1 MIYYR
6 IEWGEWGEDDAWNTI
21 YVPCNTFQLNFP
33 EEKSVDELKQIVY
46 QQILDDKSEYRTAK
60 DFPIKDLILGE
71 ILKSNS
77 PIEKVKLPWH

>member
-6 IEWGEWGEDDAWNTI
+6 IEWGEWGEDDAWNRI
-21 YVPCNTFQLNFP
+21 YVGCNTCHLNFP

-46 QQILDDKSEYRTAK
+46 QQIVNDESEYRTK
-60 DFPIKDLILGE
+60 NNFPIKELILGE

-77 PIEKVKLPWH
+77 VIKNVDIN

>member
-6 IEWGEWGEDDAWNTI
+6 IEWGEWGEDHAWNTI
-21 YVPCNTFQLNFP
+21 YVGCNTYNLNFT

-46 QQILDDKSEYRTAK
+46 QQIVDDVSEYRKA
-60 DFPIKDLILGE
+60 DWFSIKDLILGE

-77 PIEKVKLPWH
+77 PIEEVKL

>member
-6 IEWGEWGEDDAWNTI
+6 IEWGEWGEDDAWNKI
-21 YVPCNTFQLNFP
+21 YVSCNTYNLNFP
-33 EEKSVDELKQIVY
+33 EEKSVDELEQIVH

-60 DFPIKDLILGE
+60 NFPIKDLILGE

>member
-6 IEWGEWGEDDAWNTI
+6 IEWGEWGEDDAWNKI
-21 YVPCNTFQLNFP
+21 YVSCNTLQLNFP
-33 EEKSVDELKQIVY
+33 EEKSVDELKQIVH

-60 DFPIKDLILGE
+60 NFPIKDLILGE

>member
-21 YVPCNTFQLNFP
+21 YVSCNTLQLNFP
-33 EEKSVDELKQIVY
+33 EEKSVAELKQIVH

-60 DFPIKDLILGE
+60 NFPIKDLILGE

>member
-21 YVPCNTFQLNFP
+21 YVGCNTYNLNFP

-46 QQILDDKSEYRTAK
+46 QQIVDDKSQHRTK
-60 DFPIKDLILGE
+60 NNFPIKKLILGE

-77 PIEKVKLPWH
+77 PITKIEL

>member
-6 IEWGEWGEDDAWNTI
+6 IEWGEWGEDLAWNTI
-21 YVPCNTFQLNFP
+21 YVSCNTYNLNFL

-46 QQILDDKSEYRTAK
+46 QQIVNDKSEYRTK
-60 DFPIKDLILGE
+60 NNFPIKELILGE

-77 PIEKVKLPWH
+77 PITKIKL

>member
-6 IEWGEWGEDDAWNTI
+6 IEWGEWGEDDAWNKI
-21 YVPCNTFQLNFP
+21 YVSCNTLQLNFP
-33 EEKSVDELKQIVY
+33 EEKSVDELKQIVH

-60 DFPIKDLILGE
+60 NFPIKDLILGE

-77 PIEKVKLPWH
+77 PIEEVKLND

>member
-21 YVPCNTFQLNFP
+21 YVGCNTYYLNFP

-46 QQILDDKSEYRTAK
+46 QQIVDDVSEYRK
-60 DFPIKDLILGE
+60 SDWFSIKDLILGE

-77 PIEKVKLPWH
+77 PIEEVKL